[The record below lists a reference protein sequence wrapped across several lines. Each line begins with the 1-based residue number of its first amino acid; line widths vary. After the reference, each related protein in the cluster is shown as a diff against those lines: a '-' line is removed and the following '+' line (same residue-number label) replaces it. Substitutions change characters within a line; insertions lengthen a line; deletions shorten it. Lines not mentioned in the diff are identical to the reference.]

1 MKPLLLAPVLAVVA
15 CAARPVL
22 PATGPYAL
30 EIESFSE
37 DQRAM
42 MVTVLDEPTAM
53 VELPETRVETR
64 AEIFEHLMGDL
75 VFTAGVLRAQG
86 LAVYKM
92 WRDTGDP
99 PGQVR
104 FDDTKGICMVAQL
117 LRREPGRHVFHSRG
131 TYDLGLFTAS
141 GSTLIIVV
149 HEARDGAIWT
159 QARVYAKV
167 DGLVLEQGARFLGL
181 VEGVIRRKAF
191 VFIEAASAVAEM
203 AAKEPDRVVRV
214 ARESPEVDPAAI
226 EEFRRK
232 FCR

>member
-1 MKPLLLAPVLAVVA
+1 MKLLLLAPVLAVAA

-30 EIESFSE
+30 KLETFTE

-42 MVTVLDEPTAM
+42 MATVLDEPTAM

-64 AEIFEHLMGDL
+64 TQIFEHLLGDL

-86 LAVYKM
+86 LAVYK
-92 WRDTGDP
+92 
-99 PGQVR
+99 VR
-104 FDDTKGICMVAQL
+104 FDDTRGICMVAQL
-117 LRREPGRHVFHSRG
+117 LRREPGRHVFYSRG
-131 TYDLGLFTAS
+131 TYDLGLFTAF

-149 HEARDGAIWT
+149 HEARDGAVWT

-167 DGLVLEQGARFLGL
+167 DGIVLEQGARFLGL

-191 VFIEAASAVAEM
+191 VFIEAASTVAEM
-203 AAKEPDRVVRV
+203 AAKEPDRMLRG
-214 ARESPEVDPAAI
+214 ARESPEVAPAAL

-232 FCR
+232 FVKE